1 MPRHSKERAPWRH
14 VKYHRKRVVPTDQ
27 QSLHIIRH
35 FRTKSSAFVW
45 IITFRKTASRSFRYL
60 SLSLQNGVLRNQGDT
75 GVRALPTI
83 KPGPITVQMVLLMT
97 RLLYPAALSQRQQI
111 PVCTLHKMSRKWTEQ
126 KFIQVSATVTGLCS
140 FLVVMECDHKSILT
154 ESYSCHLNMLLIGDC
169 FMHYRA
175 KIMLTEVSRGCSFM
189 AWACRSVVE

>member
-14 VKYHRKRVVPTDQ
+14 VKYHRKRAVRTDQ

-35 FRTKSSAFVW
+35 FRTKSSTFVW

-83 KPGPITVQMVLLMT
+83 KPGPITVRMVLIMT

-111 PVCTLHKMSRKWTEQ
+111 PVCTLHKMSRKWTEH
-126 KFIQVSATVTGLCS
+126 KFIQVSATVTGLTGPDVFIPCS
-140 FLVVMECDHKSILT
+140 DGMWSQIHFNRITQLPFKYVAD
-154 ESYSCHLNMLLIGDC
+154 
-169 FMHYRA
+169 
-175 KIMLTEVSRGCSFM
+175 RGPFY
-189 AWACRSVVE
+189 ALQGQKYVDRSVLWL